1 MKSSLSKTAM
11 INRAKEFLPQLKASA
26 FTRRGTAGIRSS
38 LIDEDG
44 RFIPDTLIL
53 NQDYSVHILNYNSPG
68 ATGAL
73 PMAALVVNKLFED
86 GIISPSVAVES
97 KSLWNIRSI
106 AEEMHT

>member
-1 MKSSLSKTAM
+1 L
-11 INRAKEFLPQLKASA
+11 
-26 FTRRGTAGIRSS
+26 

-44 RFIPDTLIL
+44 RFVPDTLIVK
-53 NQDYSVHILNYNSPG
+53 QDYSVHILNYNSPG

-86 GIISPSVAVES
+86 GIISPSIAIES
-97 KSLWNIRSI
+97 KSLWDIRSI